1 MNVKIILTMMKEL
14 FLQSHIEESG
24 YVELANDTNTVA
36 FMAGY
41 YKLILRFYPK
51 AGRFLLPSNQALS
64 ASCCMGGSKS
74 NLSIE
79 ISVHQ
84 AHFFPEVFSAVPFEE
99 GSYPVGILSRIATDK
114 RMDFLDSR

>member
-1 MNVKIILTMMKEL
+1 MLHAV
-14 FLQSHIEESG
+14 
-24 YVELANDTNTVA
+24 
-36 FMAGY
+36 
-41 YKLILRFYPK
+41 
-51 AGRFLLPSNQALS
+51 
-64 ASCCMGGSKS
+64 CSKS